1 MVKLRPQGD
10 AGVGSGGRVG
20 RGFLGRAR
28 EVARMDLGGPA
39 GEAGAL
45 CPGTW
50 VSWALLCRIVSPR
63 VELPGFSRQWPDV
76 SPF

>member
-39 GEAGAL
+39 SGGRGPVPWSLDELGAAVQN
-45 CPGTW
+45 CFP
-50 VSWALLCRIVSPR
+50 
-63 VELPGFSRQWPDV
+63 
-76 SPF
+76 